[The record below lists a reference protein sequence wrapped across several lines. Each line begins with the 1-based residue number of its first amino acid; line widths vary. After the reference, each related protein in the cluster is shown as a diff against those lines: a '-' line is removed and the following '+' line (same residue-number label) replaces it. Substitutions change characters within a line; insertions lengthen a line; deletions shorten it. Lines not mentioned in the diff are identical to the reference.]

1 MNNIQKDLSYAE
13 GLANSCKDLQGLE
26 LTIRSFDRCLLK
38 NTANN
43 IVFSDGNPNADL
55 MLIGEAPGFEEDQSG
70 IPFVGI
76 AGQLLDKM
84 LLAIGQNRNNTYI
97 TNMVFWRP
105 PGNRKPTEEEISLCY
120 PFVKKHIELINPKIL
135 ILSGAVAA
143 QSILKSNLG
152 ITRLRGNWSKISFL
166 KNGEYTYIM
175 PIFHPAYLLRS
186 PEKKKETWEDLKSI
200 KKKLTSTD
208 I

>member
-1 MNNIQKDLSYAE
+1 M
-13 GLANSCKDLQGLE
+13 
-26 LTIRSFDRCLLK
+26 
-38 NTANN
+38 
-43 IVFSDGNPNADL
+43 
-55 MLIGEAPGFEEDQSG
+55 
-70 IPFVGI
+70 GI

-120 PFVKKHIELINPKIL
+120 PFVKKHIELIKPKIL

-186 PEKKKETWEDLKSI
+186 PEKKKETWEDLKSV
-200 KKKLTSTD
+200 KKKLIFTD